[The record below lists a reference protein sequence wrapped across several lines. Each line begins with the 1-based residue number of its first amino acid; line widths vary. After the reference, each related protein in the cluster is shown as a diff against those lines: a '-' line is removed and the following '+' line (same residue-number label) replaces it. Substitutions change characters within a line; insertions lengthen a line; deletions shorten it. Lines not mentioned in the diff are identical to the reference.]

1 VDYGFIP
8 NLHVV
13 LLGDSQRAGA
23 YLPYGKQLVRQLLAS
38 RQPYGKRVISPEDG
52 ITVEAWI
59 SGDHRWVRVTA
70 GGCPPYFME
79 SGIVGLQDI
88 GLGNPGLFGNDGIV
102 HYSPA
107 IRTYAEQEKLLG
119 TLSKPPALASE
130 LTTENDATKAM
141 KATLD
146 ADGNRDE
153 DSEYTLAYKKMCASR
168 IPPSIFTGKLRL
180 YFQAKYGAKLANWA
194 FSMNVANA
202 PPSLDLP
209 FTPTDTYTEGGT
221 FQFHSAHTG
230 IYTDENMR
238 HWLVQLGT
246 KTSAAAPDTANVFR
260 LRASAC
266 VEKLRPL
273 LLDPDVSDDDKE
285 RIEAYILSDSVPDP
299 EFCVSKSVSIP
310 LITSMGYGWHFNWSG
325 TAADI
330 IQVETISTG
339 GSTYKHRSTH
349 YRINILRDGTKLDD
363 PTNTALENETR
374 RWTFDL
380 EQVEQK
386 EWKNYKW
393 QHVIA
398 FPDWSESQLEIFGA
412 LLGTRFGDGA
422 PLYCFYNR
430 DDLQVVRY
438 SCSGGESIAAQYKS
452 EASPSYFG
460 GNADWGEYAGYAPAG
475 AYVTTGDE
483 SGEFNGYQRTATD
496 LVYSFTVGGTTVSGQ
511 DYSYGYTRKRR
522 TVSPTFGGEPYYG
535 EGTASLEESQIQQG
549 NSIPNSPL
557 GVWGNWTGG
566 ETWESWTTI
575 PASRWDRHAVVG
587 AYATL
592 IEDTDSGT
600 YGKSG
605 VMLCVIPFGD
615 AEAVYLWSR
624 DYISRAGTGTRRYHE
639 QIPSFFNSMGW
650 RPITV
655 PSTPTVTYLY
665 WGRKSDGAYGG
676 VTTATTVNEES
687 YVTTGA
693 HFISGNGVQ
702 AFDPNAA
709 TVVSAFFAG
718 EPVTH
723 VPQQFH
729 TRTSA
734 GLYRDT
740 DGAGVVITGGYNMS
754 LDGKPYV
761 FTGWA

>member
-8 NLHVV
+8 NLHVI

-38 RQPYGKRVISPEDG
+38 RQPYGKRVVSPEEG
-52 ITVEAWI
+52 ILVEAWV
-59 SGDHRWVRVTA
+59 SDDHRWVRVTA
-70 GGCPPYFME
+70 GGCPQIFMD
-79 SGIVGLQDI
+79 SGAIGLQNI
-88 GLGNPGLFGNDGIV
+88 GLHNPALTGQDGTLHYNDGIRAYV
-102 HYSPA
+102 P
-107 IRTYAEQEKLLG
+107 EEKLLG
-119 TLSKPPALASE
+119 ALRPPSVASGPSVELDASKAFA
-130 LTTENDATKAM
+130 ATI
-141 KATLD
+141 D
-146 ADGNRDE
+146 ADGNRDPE
-153 DSEYTLAYKKMCASR
+153 SESQLAYKKYCAATA
-168 IPPSIFTGKLRL
+168 PPSVFTGKLRL
-180 YFQAKYGAKLANWA
+180 YFQAQYGTKLGAWKFQINEANH
-194 FSMNVANA
+194 
-202 PPSLDLP
+202 PPSLDWTTTLE
-209 FTPTDTYTEGGT
+209 DDGYA
-221 FQFHSAHTG
+221 FQFRSTTTG
-230 IYTDENMR
+230 IYTDSEKR
-238 HWLVQLGT
+238 HWLIQLGV
-246 KTSAAAPDTANVFR
+246 KGATATPNQMNVFKMKTTQ
-260 LRASAC
+260 C

-273 LLDPDVSDDDKE
+273 LRSDDVSADDKE
-285 RIEAYILSDSVPDP
+285 RIETYILSQSYPDP
-299 EFCVSKSVSIP
+299 AFCISKPVTIP
-310 LITSMGYGWHFNWSG
+310 LSYSLGYGWHFNWGG

-330 IQVETISTG
+330 VQIEAIDLG
-339 GSTYKHRSTH
+339 GSAYKYRSTH
-349 YRINILRDGTKLDD
+349 WRIAVDRNETYVDD
-363 PTNTALENETR
+363 PSNTELENEDR
-374 RWTFDL
+374 RWGATL
-380 EQVEQK
+380 EQVEQA

-398 FPDWSESQLEIFGA
+398 SPDWETKQLEILGA
-412 LLGTRFGDGA
+412 LLGDRFGAAA
-422 PLYCFYNR
+422 PFYAFYTR
-430 DDLQVVRY
+430 DELNVLRY
-438 SCSGGESIAAQYKS
+438 SCSGGSSIPAQYKS
-452 EASPSYFG
+452 EAFPTYFG
-460 GNADWGEYAGYAPAG
+460 GVADWGEYAGYAPAG
-475 AYVTTGDE
+475 SYVTTGDE

-496 LVYSFTVGGTTVSGQ
+496 LIYSFSVGGATVSGL
-511 DYSYGYTRKRR
+511 DFSYGYTRKTRS
-522 TVSPTFGGEPYYG
+522 VSPTFGGEPYYG

-549 NSIPNSPL
+549 NSVPNSAL

-575 PASRWDRHAVVG
+575 PASRWDRDAVNG

-600 YGKSG
+600 YSKAG

-615 AEAVYLWSR
+615 SEAAYLWSR
-624 DYISRAGTGTRRYHE
+624 DYVSRTGTGTHRHHE
-639 QIPSFFNSMGW
+639 QITNFFNSMGW

-665 WGRKSDGAYGG
+665 WGRKSDGGYGG
-676 VTTATTVNEES
+676 TTTATSTSEEA

-702 AFDPNAA
+702 SFDPDSA

-718 EPVTH
+718 EPTTH

-740 DGAGVVITGGYNMS
+740 DGAGAAITGGYDVA